1 MAELKPT
8 YSKSSPE
15 RELLPQQKKKTVAVE
30 GQGIPLVDIRLPDYQ
45 KPDIEEMPK
54 AFYIIVSGGQVREK
68 DYFKLIS
75 SQDKF
80 KRIKLEF
87 IADPLK
93 LSPEGMCE
101 MAKYKK
107 AHYATSRNEDAE
119 PDNIYLI
126 SDVDHFI
133 NELLR
138 IKPECEKEG
147 FHLIISNSCFEVW
160 LYYAYHDV
168 IPSFQLPSDPLK
180 ISGKFKGWLPS
191 VIPGGI
197 QSKKAIFRIY
207 PNIEN
212 AKKNYRVDENGI
224 PQLFSTNMYLLAE
237 NLLPLIEPELTYE
250 IEEIKRV
257 ELEFRK
263 KRKTIS

>member
-1 MAELKPT
+1 MTEVKRT

-30 GQGIPLVDIRLPDYQ
+30 AQRVSLVDIHLPGYQ

-54 AFYIIVSGGQVREK
+54 AFFIIISGGETREK
-68 DYFKLIS
+68 DYFRLIS
-75 SQDKF
+75 IQDKF

-93 LSPEGMCE
+93 LSPDGMYE
-101 MAKYKK
+101 MAEYKK
-107 AHYATSRNEDAE
+107 AHYETSRNEDAE
-119 PDNIYLI
+119 SDKIYLL

-138 IKPECEKEG
+138 IKPKCKNEG

-160 LYYAYHDV
+160 LYYAYRDV
-168 IPSFQLPSDPLK
+168 IPSFQLPQDPLK

-197 QSKKAIFRIY
+197 KPKKAILSIY

-212 AKKNYRVDENGI
+212 AKKNYREDENGI
-224 PQLFSTNMYLLAE
+224 PLLFSTNMYLLAE
-237 NLLPLIEPELTYE
+237 NLLPLIEPELTDMLE
-250 IEEIKRV
+250 ENKRIEA
-257 ELEFRK
+257 EFRSK
-263 KRKTIS
+263 KK